1 MEAVETRS
9 ALRAFLCGA
18 LSGSCSTLLL
28 QPLDLVKTRLQLLSA
43 ASLPRSP
50 RVRMVSVLTHVVRT
64 ESVRGLWKGLGPSLV
79 RCVPGVGIYFCTLHS
94 LEESFFRDRAPSAL
108 DSLLLGL
115 SARTVSAVCMLP
127 VTVVKTRYESG
138 RFKYRSVF
146 GALSSIR
153 KTEGIRALFSGLT
166 ATLARDAPFSG
177 IYVMIYTQAKHMLL
191 HGVERE
197 GQAPTR
203 FACGVLAGV
212 VASLVTQPAD
222 TIKTYMQMEPHRF
235 SHTGQTFVAICRSHG
250 LTGLFHGAVP
260 RCLRRTLVTAMAW
273 TVYERMMVGLGLKT

>member
-1 MEAVETRS
+1 
-9 ALRAFLCGA
+9 
-18 LSGSCSTLLL
+18 
-28 QPLDLVKTRLQLLSA
+28 
-43 ASLPRSP
+43 
-50 RVRMVSVLTHVVRT
+50 MVSVLTHVVRT

-94 LEESFFRDRAPSAL
+94 LRESFFRDRAPSAL

-115 SARTVSAVCMLP
+115 SARTISAVCMLP

-138 RFKYRSVF
+138 RFKYRSVL

-235 SHTGQTFVAICRSHG
+235 SHTGQTFVAICRSQG

>member
-1 MEAVETRS
+1 
-9 ALRAFLCGA
+9 
-18 LSGSCSTLLL
+18 
-28 QPLDLVKTRLQLLSA
+28 
-43 ASLPRSP
+43 
-50 RVRMVSVLTHVVRT
+50 MVSVLTHVVRT